1 MNVCDLLE
9 IECLIYIILYHCPIH
24 RYMYIIYIYMY
35 FHIHIHLIES
45 LLIIM

>member
-1 MNVCDLLE
+1 MNVYDLLE
-9 IECLIYIILYHCPIH
+9 IEYLIYIILYHCPIH
-24 RYMYIIYIYMY
+24 RYMYMYIYMY